1 MGIIIDIITVAIM
14 ALFIFIGYKKG
25 LIKVAL
31 GLVAIIVSILIAL
44 IFYRPAA
51 NFIINNTQLDNII
64 SENIYNKIKDVDFN
78 NITAEEK
85 EKNQILKI
93 ADKQIKK
100 ALEESRDNTAQYVS
114 DSLTRT
120 IIEGISLIGLII
132 MLRIA
137 LLALNLLSDVVASL
151 PIIKQFNK
159 SGGILYGI
167 IEGLFIINLIFAIL
181 YILNPIVSNSKIEQM
196 VNQTKLSKL
205 IYQNNVIITAIK

>member
-51 NFIINNTQLDNII
+51 NFIINNTPLDNII

>member
-78 NITAEEK
+78 NITVEEK

-181 YILNPIVSNSKIEQM
+181 YILNPIVSNSKMEQM

>member
-78 NITAEEK
+78 NITVEEK

-114 DSLTRT
+114 DSLTTT

>member
-78 NITAEEK
+78 NITVEEK

-159 SGGILYGI
+159 SGGILYGV

>member
-78 NITAEEK
+78 NITVEEK

>member
-31 GLVAIIVSILIAL
+31 GLVAVIVSILIAL

-78 NITAEEK
+78 NITVEEK

-93 ADKQIKK
+93 ADK
-100 ALEESRDNTAQYVS
+100 
-114 DSLTRT
+114 
-120 IIEGISLIGLII
+120 
-132 MLRIA
+132 
-137 LLALNLLSDVVASL
+137 
-151 PIIKQFNK
+151 
-159 SGGILYGI
+159 
-167 IEGLFIINLIFAIL
+167 
-181 YILNPIVSNSKIEQM
+181 
-196 VNQTKLSKL
+196 
-205 IYQNNVIITAIK
+205 

>member
-44 IFYRPAA
+44 IFYRPVA

-114 DSLTRT
+114 DSLTTT

>member
-1 MGIIIDIITVAIM
+1 MGILIDIITVAIM

-44 IFYRPAA
+44 IFYRPTAD
-51 NFIINNTQLDNII
+51 FIIDNTQLDNVI

-85 EKNQILKI
+85 EKNQILKM

-100 ALEESRDNTAQYVS
+100 AIEESRDNTAQYVS
-114 DSLTRT
+114 NSLTRT

-132 MLRIA
+132 ILRIA

-159 SGGILYGI
+159 SGGIIYGI
-167 IEGLFIINLIFAIL
+167 IEGFLVINLIFAIL
-181 YILNPIVSNSKIEQM
+181 YILNPIVSTIKIEQM

-205 IYQNNVIITAIK
+205 IYKNNVIITAIK